1 MSSNT
6 KKEKKSAGEKISIT
20 QVRSD
25 NKLVKRQKS
34 TLIGLGLRGVNT
46 TSELVSSKEVLGMIN
61 KVSHLIKVSAI

>member
-1 MSSNT
+1 MSLNT
-6 KKEKKSAGEKISIT
+6 KKEKKSTGEKISIT

-34 TLIGLGLRGVNT
+34 TLIGLGLRGINS
-46 TSELVSSKEVLGMIN
+46 TSELVNSKEVLGMIN